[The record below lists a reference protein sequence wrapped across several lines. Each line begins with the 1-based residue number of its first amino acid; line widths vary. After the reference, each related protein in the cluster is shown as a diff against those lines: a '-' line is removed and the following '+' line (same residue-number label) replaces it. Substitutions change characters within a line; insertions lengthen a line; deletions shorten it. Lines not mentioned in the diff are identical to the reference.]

1 MAKSL
6 RAKSRLQAKSVKRKG
21 EFQNAVNAREQRISE
36 KLKQDLINQK
46 LKEFRAKNST
56 KEEDG
61 EEPTMEVDDLASLEK
76 KEQTKSQKI
85 STSGWRDAR
94 HLNYKRAKKMKKSKK
109 KGSFTRF

>member
-46 LKEFRAKNST
+46 LKELKAKNGT
-56 KEEDG
+56 NEEA
-61 EEPTMEVDDLASLEK
+61 EEPTMEIDDLASLEK
-76 KEQTKSQKI
+76 KEETKNQKI

-94 HLNYKRAKKMKKSKK
+94 HLNYKRAKKMKKNKK

>member
-6 RAKSRLQAKSVKRKG
+6 RAKSHLKAKSVKRQG
-21 EFQNAVNAREQRISE
+21 EFQNAVDARQSRISE

-46 LKEFRAKNST
+46 LKELKAKNGG
-56 KEEDG
+56 EDG
-61 EEPTMEVDDLASLEK
+61 DEQTMQIDDLASLEK
-76 KEQTKSQKI
+76 KETDEPAAKI

-94 HLNYKRAKKMKKSKK
+94 HLNYKRAKKMKKNKK

>member
-6 RAKSRLQAKSVKRKG
+6 RAKSHLKAKSIKRKG
-21 EFQNAVNAREQRISE
+21 EFQNAVDARQGRIAE

-46 LKEFRAKNST
+46 LKELKDKNG
-56 KEEDG
+56 G
-61 EEPTMEVDDLASLEK
+61 EEGDEQAMQIDDLASLEK
-76 KEQTKSQKI
+76 KDDDKPAVKI

-94 HLNYKRAKKMKKSKK
+94 HLNYKRAKKMKNTKK

>member
-36 KLKQDLINQK
+36 RLQQDLINQK
-46 LKEFRAKNST
+46 LKELKSKNET
-56 KEEDG
+56 NEETN
-61 EEPTMEVDDLASLEK
+61 EPTMEIDGLASLEK
-76 KEQTKSQKI
+76 KEETKTQKI

-94 HLNYKRAKKMKKSKK
+94 HLNYQRAKKMKKNKK

>member
-6 RAKSRLQAKSVKRKG
+6 RAKSHLHAKSVKRQG
-21 EFQNAVNAREQRISE
+21 EFQKAVNARENRLSE

-46 LKEFRAKNST
+46 LKELKAKN
-56 KEEDG
+56 G
-61 EEPTMEVDDLASLEK
+61 EEPNMEIDDLAALEK
-76 KEQTKSQKI
+76 TEEEAESKKV

-94 HLNYKRAKKMKKSKK
+94 HLNYKRAKKMKKNKK

>member
-6 RAKSRLQAKSVKRKG
+6 RAKSCLKAKSVKRKD
-21 EFQNAVNAREQRISE
+21 EFQNAVNARELRISE

-46 LKEFRAKNST
+46 LKELKSKNGT
-56 KEEDG
+56 DG
-61 EEPTMEVDDLASLEK
+61 ESNEPAMEIDDLASLEK
-76 KEQTKSQKI
+76 KEETKTQKI

-94 HLNYKRAKKMKKSKK
+94 HLNYKRAKKMKKNKK

>member
-6 RAKSRLQAKSVKRKG
+6 RAKSHLHAKSVKRVG
-21 EFQNAVNAREQRISE
+21 VFQKVVDARQERIAE

-46 LKEFRAKNST
+46 IKELKEKNGGD
-56 KEEDG
+56 EDAA
-61 EEPTMEVDDLASLEK
+61 TMEIDDIAALDK
-76 KEQTKSQKI
+76 KTDAKTGKV

-94 HLNYKRAKKMKKSKK
+94 HLNYKRAKKAKKTKK